1 MSRQPVKKL
10 LIILGKEPAWRL
22 LHNHGR
28 VTWAHIRQPRG
39 VSGMLIW
46 PPTRYLRA
54 YMGRSLTH
62 QMRREIV
69 LSQAAHLEAHVHRS
83 FFIELA
89 HPRDALW
96 RHADER
102 CCSIWLSA
110 NPGRHLEGDFDLV
123 FQLDGVTIYSL
134 SFSIGPN
141 LAHPAAGEVAM
152 LVGRVQGERGH
163 FGDIRLATKALSD
176 SSPAALLVSA
186 AEGIALA
193 LKLPH
198 ICGIASS
205 EQLAQLKPGAE
216 HFDYDGFWESL
227 SGRRVGGWYQFDAP
241 FAHKPPSETARH
253 HRRRARRKRLFRD
266 AVREAARTGF
276 IERFMRQDAEQR
288 RSVRAASSSTAPGAV
303 HAVDVRARA

>member
-1 MSRQPVKKL
+1 MPRQPVKKL

-22 LHNHGR
+22 LYNHGR

-54 YMGRSLTH
+54 YMGRTLTH

-69 LSQAAHLEAHVHRS
+69 LSQVTHLEAHVHRS

-123 FQLDGVTIYSL
+123 FQLDGVAIYSL

-176 SSPAALLVSA
+176 ISPAALLVSA
-186 AEGIALA
+186 AEGIALIKGAKNPA
-193 LKLPH
+193 LAKRLIDWATSPAMQGQFAKYKINFVPAHPDVALEPSLAAVLKDAKLFP
-198 ICGIASS
+198 IDADY
-205 EQLAQLKPGAE
+205 AGAN
-216 HFDYDGFWESL
+216 
-227 SGRRVGGWYQFDAP
+227 
-241 FAHKPPSETARH
+241 
-253 HRRRARRKRLFRD
+253 RKRIVDRW
-266 AVREAARTGF
+266 V
-276 IERFMRQDAEQR
+276 AE
-288 RSVRAASSSTAPGAV
+288 VLNP
-303 HAVDVRARA
+303 